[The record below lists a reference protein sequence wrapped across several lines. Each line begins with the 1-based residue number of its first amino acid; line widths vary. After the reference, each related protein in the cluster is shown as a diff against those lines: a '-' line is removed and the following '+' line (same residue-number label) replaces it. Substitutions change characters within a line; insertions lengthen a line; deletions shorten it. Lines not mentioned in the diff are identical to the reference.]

1 MKRTLP
7 ALASIAIVS
16 VLPGIAIAAPAAPK
30 AGAKSV
36 FGPVKAVDF
45 RPLKRR
51 ERPRKAKVTKARIG
65 PNGLVVAPPSA
76 PPEVVRIIKAGN
88 EIATKP
94 YTYGGGHG
102 NWNDSGYDCSGSV
115 SYALHGA
122 GLLDVALDSNGL
134 AAFGKPGPGRWVSIM
149 GNPQHAYMVVA
160 GVRFDTSS
168 GKQTGNR
175 WTAVDGSTSGYA
187 VRHPPG
193 L

>member
-1 MKRTLP
+1 M
-7 ALASIAIVS
+7 
-16 VLPGIAIAAPAAPK
+16 
-30 AGAKSV
+30 
-36 FGPVKAVDF
+36 FGPVRAADF
-45 RPLKRR
+45 RPSSAASSR

-65 PNGLVVAPPSA
+65 PNGLVVPPPSA

-102 NWNDSGYDCSGSV
+102 NWTDSGYDCSGSV

-134 AAFGKPGPGRWVSIM
+134 AAFGKSGPGRWVSIM

-168 GKQTGNR
+168 ASR
-175 WTAVDGSTSGYA
+175 PATAGPLRAPRAGMPCAIPQGSEVG
-187 VRHPPG
+187 G
-193 L
+193 